1 MKNRKKK
8 KSHSN
13 KHLKN
18 LSQTIIDVCPL
29 FTNKKNPLKNYTTR
43 VKNTSNTNCTKN
55 VQRMF
60 K

>member
-29 FTNKKNPLKNYTTR
+29 FTNTKNALKNYTTR
-43 VKNTSNTNCTKN
+43 VKNTSNTTCT
-55 VQRMF
+55 
-60 K
+60 